1 MSDVIVRKVGNIFS
15 ENGLMKDKM
24 IIVEIR
30 KERTSMELL
39 EKVLDDNNLFEAYK
53 QVYKNKGTSGVDDI
67 TVEELGQY
75 MYLHK
80 EEIKEQIRNRKYKP
94 SSVRRVYIPKDNG
107 DKRGL
112 GIPTVVDRLIQQ
124 AIVQVLSPIYEQ
136 QFSETSFGFR
146 PNRSCEMAIIKL
158 LEYFND
164 GYTWIV
170 DIDLQKF
177 FDTVCHDKLI
187 SIIMKTVH
195 DGELV
200 SLIRKYL
207 VSGVMEKGVV
217 SPTKVGTP
225 QGGNLSP
232 LLSNIMLNELDKE
245 LEKRGLRFTR
255 YADDCIIVVQS
266 EKAANRVME
275 SITKFI
281 KKKLGLKV
289 NVEKSKIAR
298 PNQIKYLGFGF
309 YYTKTGKIKPKS
321 HLKSIQ
327 KFKRKLKQLTKRS
340 WSISL
345 RDRIIKLNQVIR
357 GWINYFRIAD
367 MKTCMSSISEHL
379 RRRIRCI
386 IWKQWK
392 TCKHRYKCLLRLG
405 VSKEKARR
413 TSYSRASY
421 WHNSMSIVVSVAIS
435 NERLK
440 RKGLVFPLDYYLKVH
455 TVI

>member
-1 MSDVIVRKVGNIFS
+1 MRLLDEVLDGRNLADAMNKVIANKGAGGIDKITTEKFKEEFAKGNINF
-15 ENGLMKDKM
+15 
-24 IIVEIR
+24 
-30 KERTSMELL
+30 
-39 EKVLDDNNLFEAYK
+39 
-53 QVYKNKGTSGVDDI
+53 
-67 TVEELGQY
+67 
-75 MYLHK
+75 
-80 EEIKEQIRNRKYKP
+80 EEIKEQIRNRKYNP
-94 SSVRRVYIPKDNG
+94 SAVRRVYIPKANG

-112 GIPTVVDRLIQQ
+112 GIPTVMDRIIQQ
-124 AIVQVLSPIYEQ
+124 AIVQVLTPIYEE
-136 QFSETSFGFR
+136 QFSNSSFGFR
-146 PNRSCEMAIIKL
+146 PGRSCEMAVIKL

-164 GYTWIV
+164 GYTWVV
-170 DIDLQKF
+170 DIDLEKF
-177 FDTVCHDKLI
+177 FDSVCHDKLI
-187 SIIMKTVH
+187 SIIMKTIH

-207 VSGVMEKGVV
+207 VAGVMENGVI

-245 LEKRGLRFTR
+245 LEKRGLRFAR

-281 KKKLGLKV
+281 EKKLGLKV
-289 NVEKSKIAR
+289 NVEKSKVAR

-309 YYTKTGKIKPKS
+309 YYTKTGIIKPKP

-345 RDRIIKLNQVIR
+345 DERIIKLNQVIR
-357 GWINYFRIAD
+357 GWVNYFRIAD
-367 MKTCMSSISEHL
+367 MKTYMTSISEHL

-392 TCKHRYKCLLRLG
+392 VPRKRIPALVQLG
-405 VSKEKARR
+405 ADTEQAKAIA
-413 TSYSRASY
+413 YSRKSY
-421 WHNSMSIVVSVAIS
+421 WNTSMFIGIYIT
-435 NERLK
+435 NKKLK
-440 RKGLVFPLDYYLKVH
+440 QKGLVSPLDHYLKVH
-455 TVI
+455 TMI

>member
-1 MSDVIVRKVGNIFS
+1 
-15 ENGLMKDKM
+15 MKDKV

-39 EKVLDDNNLFEAYK
+39 ERVLDDKNLYKAYK
-53 QVYKNKGTSGVDDI
+53 QVYKNKGTSGVDGV
-67 TVEELGQY
+67 TVDELGRY

-94 SSVRRVYIPKDNG
+94 SPVRRVYIPKENG

-136 QFSETSFGFR
+136 QFSETCYGFR
-146 PNRSCEMAIIKL
+146 PNCSCETAIIKL

-207 VSGVMEKGVV
+207 VSGVMENGVV
-217 SPTKVGTP
+217 IPTKVGTP

-281 KKKLGLKV
+281 EKKLGLKV
-289 NVEKSKIAR
+289 NIEKSKVAK
-298 PNQIKYLGFGF
+298 PDEIKYLGFGF
-309 YYTKTGKIKPKS
+309 YYTQTGKIKPKP

-345 RDRIIKLNQVIR
+345 KERIIRLNEVIR

-367 MKTCMSSISEHL
+367 MEFDMTTIGSHL
-379 RRRIRCI
+379 RRRIRCT

-392 TCKHRYKCLLRLG
+392 NCKHREDCLIKLG
-405 VSKEKARR
+405 ISKNKAKR
-413 TSYSRASY
+413 TAYSRASY
-421 WHNSMSIVVSVAIS
+421 WHNSKSLVINVAIS
-435 NERLK
+435 NKRLQQ
-440 RKGLVFPLDYYLKVH
+440 KGLVFPLDHYLEVH
-455 TVI
+455 TAI

>member
-1 MSDVIVRKVGNIFS
+1 
-15 ENGLMKDKM
+15 
-24 IIVEIR
+24 
-30 KERTSMELL
+30 MELL
-39 EKVLDDNNLFEAYK
+39 EKVLDDKNLFEAYK
-53 QVYKNKGTSGVDDI
+53 QVYKNKGASGVDGV
-67 TVEELGQY
+67 TVDELGKY
-75 MYLHK
+75 IYLHK
-80 EEIKEQIRNRKYKP
+80 EEIKEQIRKRKYKP
-94 SSVRRVYIPKDNG
+94 SPVRRVYIPKENG

-124 AIVQVLSPIYEQ
+124 AIVQVLSPIYEE
-136 QFSETSFGFR
+136 QFSETSYGFR
-146 PNRSCEMAIIKL
+146 PNRSCEKAIIKL

-187 SIIMKTVH
+187 SIIMKTIH

-207 VSGVMEKGVV
+207 VSGVMENGIV

-245 LEKRGLRFTR
+245 LEKRGLRFVR
-255 YADDCIIVVQS
+255 YADDCIIVVRS
-266 EKAANRVME
+266 EKSANRVME
-275 SITKFI
+275 NITKFI
-281 KKKLGLKV
+281 EKKLGLKV
-289 NVEKSKIAR
+289 NVEKSKVAK
-298 PNQIKYLGFGF
+298 PNQIKYLGYGF
-309 YYTKTGKIKPKS
+309 YYTKTGIIKTKP

-327 KFKRKLKQLTKRS
+327 KFKRKLKQITKRNY
-340 WSISL
+340 SISL
-345 RDRIIKLNQVIR
+345 NERIVKLNQVIR

-367 MKTCMSSISEHL
+367 MKEQIKNITSHL
-379 RRRIRCI
+379 NRRIRCI

-392 TCKHRYKCLLRLG
+392 TCNHRYKCLLKLG
-405 VSKEKARR
+405 ISKEKAKR
-413 TSYSRASY
+413 TAYSRASY
-421 WHNSMSIVVSVAIS
+421 WHNSKSIVLHVAIS
-435 NERLK
+435 NK
-440 RKGLVFPLDYYLKVH
+440 RIKQKGLVLPLDYYLKVH

>member
-1 MSDVIVRKVGNIFS
+1 MTN
-15 ENGLMKDKM
+15 
-24 IIVEIR
+24 VEIR
-30 KERTSMELL
+30 KERTSIELL
-39 EKVLDDNNLFEAYK
+39 EKFLDDNNLFKAYK
-53 QVYKNKGTSGVDDI
+53 QVYKNKGASGVDGV
-67 TVEELGQY
+67 TVDELGHY
-75 MYLHK
+75 MYVHK

-94 SSVRRVYIPKDNG
+94 NPVRRVYIPKDNG

-136 QFSETSFGFR
+136 QFSETSYGFR

-187 SIIMKTVH
+187 SIIMKTIH

-207 VSGVMEKGVV
+207 VSGVMENGVI
-217 SPTKVGTP
+217 SPPKIGTP

-255 YADDCIIVVQS
+255 YADDCIMVVQS

-281 KKKLGLKV
+281 EKKLGLKV
-289 NVEKSKIAR
+289 NVEKSKVAR
-298 PNQIKYLGFGF
+298 PNQIKYLGFGY
-309 YYTKTGKIKPKS
+309 YYTKTGIKPKP

-345 RDRIIKLNQVIR
+345 DERIVKLNQVIR
-357 GWINYFRIAD
+357 GWINYFKSAD
-367 MKTCMSSISEHL
+367 MKRNMEMIGRHL
-379 RRRIRCI
+379 RHRVRCI

-392 TCKHRYKCLLRLG
+392 TPQNRMKCLMKLG
-405 VSKEKARR
+405 LDKDTAKSC
-413 TSYSRASY
+413 SYSRKSY
-421 WHNSMSIVVSVAIS
+421 WQTSHCIPVDKAIS
-435 NERLK
+435 NDRLK
-440 RKGLVFPLDYYLKVH
+440 RKGLVFPLDHYLKVH
-455 TVI
+455 TII

>member
-1 MSDVIVRKVGNIFS
+1 
-15 ENGLMKDKM
+15 
-24 IIVEIR
+24 
-30 KERTSMELL
+30 MELL
-39 EKVLDDNNLFEAYK
+39 EKVLDDKNLFEAYK
-53 QVYKNKGTSGVDDI
+53 QVYKNKGASGIDGINVD
-67 TVEELGQY
+67 ELGKY

-80 EEIKEQIRNRKYKP
+80 EEIKKQIRVRKYEP
-94 SSVRRVYIPKDNG
+94 SPVRRVYIPKENG

-124 AIVQVLSPIYEQ
+124 AIVQVLSPIYEK
-136 QFSETSFGFR
+136 QFSETSYGFR

-187 SIIMKTVH
+187 SIIMKTIH

-207 VSGVMEKGVV
+207 VSGVMENGII

-232 LLSNIMLNELDKE
+232 LLSNVMLNELDKE
-245 LEKRGLRFTR
+245 LDKRGLRYTR

-281 KKKLGLKV
+281 EKKLGLKV
-289 NVEKSKIAR
+289 NIEKSKVAR
-298 PNQIKYLGFGF
+298 PNQIKYLGYGF
-309 YYTKTGKIKPKS
+309 YYTKTGIIKPKP

-340 WSISL
+340 WSIAL
-345 RDRIIKLNQVIR
+345 DERITKLNQVIR

-367 MKTCMSSISEHL
+367 MKVCMRGISEHL

-392 TCKHRYKCLLRLG
+392 TCEHRYKCLLKLG
-405 VSKEKARR
+405 VSREKARR

-440 RKGLVFPLDYYLKVH
+440 RKGLVSPLDHYVKVH

>member
-1 MSDVIVRKVGNIFS
+1 
-15 ENGLMKDKM
+15 
-24 IIVEIR
+24 
-30 KERTSMELL
+30 MELL
-39 EKVLDDNNLFEAYK
+39 EKVLDDKNLFRAYK
-53 QVYKNKGTSGVDDI
+53 QVYKNKGTSGVDGV
-67 TVEELGQY
+67 TVEELGAY
-75 MYLHK
+75 MYKNK

-94 SSVRRVYIPKDNG
+94 NPVRRVYIPKDNG

-136 QFSETSFGFR
+136 QFSETSYGFR
-146 PNRSCEMAIIKL
+146 PNRSCEMAIIKI

-164 GYTWIV
+164 GYTWVV

-187 SIIMKTVH
+187 SIIMKTIH

-207 VSGVMEKGVV
+207 VSGVMENGVV

-255 YADDCIIVVQS
+255 YADDCLIVVQS

-281 KKKLGLKV
+281 EKKLGLKV
-289 NVEKSKIAR
+289 NVEKSKVAR

-309 YYTKTGKIKPKS
+309 YYTKTGIIKPKP

-345 RDRIIKLNQVIR
+345 DERITKINQVVR
-357 GWINYFRIAD
+357 GWINYFRIGD
-367 MKTCMSSISEHL
+367 MKGNLRNITSHL
-379 RRRIRCI
+379 SRRIRCI

-392 TCKHRYKCLLRLG
+392 
-405 VSKEKARR
+405 VSKKRITALVKLGANIEQAKAIAF
-413 TSYSRASY
+413 SRKSY
-421 WHNSMSIVVSVAIS
+421 WNTSMFISIYIT
-435 NERLK
+435 NNRLK
-440 RKGLVFPLDYYLKVH
+440 QKGLVFPLDHYLKVH

>member
-1 MSDVIVRKVGNIFS
+1 
-15 ENGLMKDKM
+15 
-24 IIVEIR
+24 
-30 KERTSMELL
+30 MELL

-53 QVYKNKGTSGVDDI
+53 QVYKNKGASGVDGV
-67 TVEELGQY
+67 TVDELGKY

-80 EEIKEQIRNRKYKP
+80 EEIKEQIRKRKYKP
-94 SSVRRVYIPKDNG
+94 SPVRRVYIPKENG

-124 AIVQVLSPIYEQ
+124 AIVQVLSPIYERR
-136 QFSETSFGFR
+136 FSETSYGFR
-146 PNRSCEMAIIKL
+146 PKRSCEMAIVKL

-187 SIIMKTVH
+187 SIIMKTIH

-207 VSGVMEKGVV
+207 VSGVMENGVV
-217 SPTKVGTP
+217 NPTKVGTP

-255 YADDCIIVVQS
+255 YADDCIIVVKS

-281 KKKLGLKV
+281 EKKLGLKF
-289 NVEKSKIAR
+289 NAEKSKVAR
-298 PNQIKYLGFGF
+298 PNQIKYLGYGF
-309 YYTKTGKIKPKS
+309 YYTKTGIIKPKP

-340 WSISL
+340 YSIAL
-345 RDRIIKLNQVIR
+345 DERIVKLNQVIR
-357 GWINYFRIAD
+357 GWINYFRVAD
-367 MKTCMSSISEHL
+367 MKEQLKNITSHL
-379 RRRIRCI
+379 NRRIRCI

-392 TCKHRYKCLLRLG
+392 TCNHRYKCLLKLG
-405 VSKEKARR
+405 ISKEKAKR
-413 TSYSRASY
+413 TAYSRASY
-421 WHNSMSIVVSVAIS
+421 WHNSMSTVLHVAIS
-435 NERLK
+435 NKRL
-440 RKGLVFPLDYYLKVH
+440 RQKGLVLPLDHYLKVH

>member
-1 MSDVIVRKVGNIFS
+1 
-15 ENGLMKDKM
+15 
-24 IIVEIR
+24 
-30 KERTSMELL
+30 MELL
-39 EKVLDDNNLFEAYK
+39 EKVLDNKNLFKAYK
-53 QVYKNKGTSGVDDI
+53 QVYKNKGASGVDEV
-67 TVEELGQY
+67 TVDELGY
-75 MYLHK
+75 YLYKHK
-80 EEIKEQIRNRKYKP
+80 EEIKDQIRNRKYKP
-94 SSVRRVYIPKDNG
+94 SPVKRVYIPKDNG
-107 DKRGL
+107 DKRKL
-112 GIPTVVDRLIQQ
+112 GIPTVVDRVIQQ
-124 AIVQVLSPIYEQ
+124 AIVQVLTPIYEN
-136 QFSETSFGFR
+136 QFSESSYGFR
-146 PNRSCEMAIIKL
+146 PNRSCEMAVVKL
-158 LEYFND
+158 LEQFND

-170 DIDLQKF
+170 DIDLEKF

-207 VSGVMEKGVV
+207 VSGVMENGVI

-245 LEKRGLRFTR
+245 LEKRSLRFVR
-255 YADDCIIVVQS
+255 YADDCIIVVKS

-281 KKKLGLKV
+281 EKKLGLKV
-289 NVEKSKIAR
+289 NITKSKVAR

-309 YYTKTGKIKPKS
+309 YYTKTGLIKTKP

-327 KFKRKLKQLTKRS
+327 KFKRKLKQLTKRN

-345 RDRIIKLNQVIR
+345 EERIKRLNQVIR

-367 MKTCMSSISEHL
+367 MKTWMINISQHL
-379 RRRIRCI
+379 NRRVRCI

-392 TCKHRYKCLLRLG
+392 RSKRRIEKLVSLG
-405 VSKEKARR
+405 CETKQAKAIAYSRKSYWNSSLYISIFVTNKKLKEK
-413 TSYSRASY
+413 
-421 WHNSMSIVVSVAIS
+421 
-435 NERLK
+435 
-440 RKGLVFPLDYYLKVH
+440 GLLFPIDHYLKVH

>member
-1 MSDVIVRKVGNIFS
+1 MTN
-15 ENGLMKDKM
+15 
-24 IIVEIR
+24 VEIR

-39 EKVLDDNNLFEAYK
+39 EKVLNDNNLFEAYK
-53 QVYKNKGTSGVDDI
+53 KVYKNKGTSGVDGI
-67 TVEELGQY
+67 TIDELGYY

-94 SSVRRVYIPKDNG
+94 SPVKRVYIPKDNG

-112 GIPTVVDRLIQQ
+112 GIPTVVDRVIQQ
-124 AIVQVLSPIYEQ
+124 AIVQVLSPIYEK
-136 QFSETSFGFR
+136 QFSETSYGFR

-164 GYTWIV
+164 GYTWVV

-187 SIIMKTVH
+187 SIIMKTIH

-207 VSGVMEKGVV
+207 VSGVMENGVV
-217 SPTKVGTP
+217 SPTKIGTP

-245 LEKRGLRFTR
+245 LEKRGLKFTR

-281 KKKLGLKV
+281 EKKLGLKV

-298 PNQIKYLGFGF
+298 PNQIKYLGYGF
-309 YYTKTGKIKPKS
+309 YYTKTGIVKPKP

-327 KFKRKLKQLTKRS
+327 KFKRKLKQITKRS
-340 WSISL
+340 WSLSL
-345 RDRIIKLNQVIR
+345 DERIIKLNQVIR

-367 MKTCMSSISEHL
+367 MKAYMARISKHL

-392 TCKHRYKCLLRLG
+392 IPRKRIAALVKLG
-405 VSKEKARR
+405 ASIEQAKAIAF
-413 TSYSRASY
+413 SRKSY
-421 WHNSMSIVVSVAIS
+421 WNTSRFISIYIT
-435 NERLK
+435 NERIK
-440 RKGLVFPLDYYLKVH
+440 QKGLVSPLEHYLKVH

>member
-1 MSDVIVRKVGNIFS
+1 
-15 ENGLMKDKM
+15 
-24 IIVEIR
+24 
-30 KERTSMELL
+30 MELL
-39 EKVLDDNNLFEAYK
+39 EKVLDDKNLFLAYK
-53 QVYKNKGTSGVDDI
+53 QVYKNKGASGIDGVTVD
-67 TVEELGQY
+67 ELGAY
-75 MYLHK
+75 MYKHK
-80 EEIKEQIRNRKYKP
+80 EEIKEQIRTRKYKP
-94 SSVRRVYIPKDNG
+94 SPVKRVYIPKENG

-124 AIVQVLSPIYEQ
+124 AIVQVLSPIYEPK
-136 QFSETSFGFR
+136 FSETSYGFR
-146 PNRSCEMAIIKL
+146 PGRSCEMAIVKL

-187 SIIMKTVH
+187 AIIMKTIH

-200 SLIRKYL
+200 SLIRKFL
-207 VSGVMEKGVV
+207 VSGVMENGIV
-217 SPTKVGTP
+217 SPTDVGTP

-245 LEKRGLRFTR
+245 LKKRGLKFTR
-255 YADDCIIVVQS
+255 YADDCIIVVKS

-275 SITKFI
+275 STTKFI
-281 KKKLGLKV
+281 EHKLGLKV
-289 NVEKSKIAR
+289 NVTKSKVAR
-298 PNQIKYLGFGF
+298 PNQIKYLGYGF
-309 YYTKTGKIKPKS
+309 YYNKTGKIRPKP

-327 KFKRKLKQLTKRS
+327 KFKRELKQLTKRN

-345 RDRIIKLNQVIR
+345 DKRITKINQVIR

-367 MKTCMSSISEHL
+367 MKNVMAEIGEHL

-392 TCKHRYKCLLRLG
+392 LPRCRMNNLMKLG
-405 VSKEKARR
+405 CEKEQAKAVSF
-413 TSYSRASY
+413 S
-421 WHNSMSIVVSVAIS
+421 
-435 NERLK
+435 
-440 RKGLVFPLDYYLKVH
+440 RKGYWNSSLYISIFITNKRLQKRGLVSPLDHYLKVH

>member
-1 MSDVIVRKVGNIFS
+1 
-15 ENGLMKDKM
+15 MKDKV

-39 EKVLDDNNLFEAYK
+39 EKVLNDKNLFEAYK
-53 QVYKNKGTSGVDDI
+53 QVYKNKGASGIDGVTVD
-67 TVEELGQY
+67 ELGHY

-80 EEIKEQIRNRKYKP
+80 EEIKEQIRTRKYKP
-94 SSVRRVYIPKDNG
+94 SPVRRVYIPKENG

-124 AIVQVLSPIYEQ
+124 AIVQVLSPIYER
-136 QFSETSFGFR
+136 QFSETSYGFR

-187 SIIMKTVH
+187 SIIMKTIH

-207 VSGVMEKGVV
+207 VSGVMENGIV

-281 KKKLGLKV
+281 ERKLGLKV
-289 NVEKSKIAR
+289 NIEKSKVAR

-309 YYTKTGKIKPKS
+309 YHTKTRVIKPKP

-327 KFKRKLKQLTKRS
+327 KFKRKLKQLTKRN
-340 WSISL
+340 WGISL
-345 RDRIIKLNQVIR
+345 DDRIVKLNQVIR

-367 MKTCMSSISEHL
+367 MRKNMSIITEHL
-379 RRRIRCI
+379 NRRIRCI

-392 TCKHRYKCLLRLG
+392 TWRHRFKCLVKLG
-405 VSKEKARR
+405 INKQKAIILVM
-413 TSYSRASY
+413 SRKSY
-421 WHNSMSIVVSVAIS
+421 WNCAHNPIIDIAIS
-435 NERLK
+435 NKRLK
-440 RKGLVFPLDYYLKVH
+440 QKGLLFPIDHYLKVH

>member
-1 MSDVIVRKVGNIFS
+1 
-15 ENGLMKDKM
+15 MKDKM

-39 EKVLDDNNLFEAYK
+39 EKVLDNKNLFEAYK
-53 QVYKNKGTSGVDDI
+53 QVYRNKGASGVDGV
-67 TVEELGQY
+67 TVDELGYY

-94 SSVRRVYIPKDNG
+94 SPVRRVYIPKENG

-136 QFSETSFGFR
+136 QFSKTSYGFR

-170 DIDLQKF
+170 DIDLQRF

-187 SIIMKTVH
+187 SIIMKTIH

-207 VSGVMEKGVV
+207 VSGVMENGIV

-245 LEKRGLRFTR
+245 LEKRGLRFVR

-281 KKKLGLKV
+281 EKKLGLKV
-289 NVEKSKIAR
+289 NVEKSKVAR
-298 PNQIKYLGFGF
+298 PNQIKYLGYGF
-309 YYTKTGKIKPKS
+309 YFKNGMWRPKP

-327 KFKRKLKQLTKRS
+327 KFKRKLKKLTKRN

-345 RDRIIKLNQVIR
+345 NERVVKLNQVIR

-367 MKTCMSSISEHL
+367 MKTHLTSISEHL

-392 TCKHRYKCLLRLG
+392 VPRKQIIALAKLG
-405 VSKEKARR
+405 ADIEQAKAIA
-413 TSYSRASY
+413 YSRKSY
-421 WHNSMSIVVSVAIS
+421 WNTSKFISIYIT
-435 NERLK
+435 NKRLK
-440 RKGLVFPLDYYLKVH
+440 QKGLVFPLDYYLKVH

>member
-1 MSDVIVRKVGNIFS
+1 MTN
-15 ENGLMKDKM
+15 
-24 IIVEIR
+24 VEIR

-39 EKVLDDNNLFEAYK
+39 EKVLNDKNLFEAYK
-53 QVYKNKGTSGVDDI
+53 QVYKNKGTSGVDGI
-67 TVEELGQY
+67 TVEELGKY

-94 SSVRRVYIPKDNG
+94 SPVRRVYVPKDNG

-136 QFSETSFGFR
+136 QFSETSYGFR
-146 PNRSCEMAIIKL
+146 PKRSCEMAIIKL

-187 SIIMKTVH
+187 SIIMKTIH

-207 VSGVMEKGVV
+207 VSGVMENGVI

-245 LEKRGLRFTR
+245 LEKRDLKFTR
-255 YADDCIIVVQS
+255 YADDCIIVVKS

-281 KKKLGLKV
+281 ERKLGLKV
-289 NVEKSKIAR
+289 NAEKSKVAR
-298 PNQIKYLGFGF
+298 PNEIKYLGFGF
-309 YYTKTGKIKPKS
+309 YYTETGIIKPKP

-327 KFKRKLKQLTKRS
+327 KFERKLKQLTIRS
-340 WSISL
+340 QSISM
-345 RDRIIKLNQVIR
+345 DKRIIKLNQVIR
-357 GWINYFRIAD
+357 GWINYFKIAD
-367 MKTCMSSISEHL
+367 MYWEVKRITSHL
-379 RRRIRCI
+379 NRRIRCI

-392 TCKHRYKCLLRLG
+392 TCDNRIRCLKKLG
-405 VSKEKARR
+405 VYENNAKKCA
-413 TSYSRASY
+413 YSRKSY
-421 WHNSMSIVVSVAIS
+421 WFMSNQLSIKYALS
-435 NERLK
+435 NKRLK
-440 RKGLVFPLDYYLKVH
+440 QKGLILPLDHYVKVH
-455 TVI
+455 ISIN

>member
-1 MSDVIVRKVGNIFS
+1 
-15 ENGLMKDKM
+15 MKDEM

-39 EKVLDDNNLFEAYK
+39 EKVLDDKNLYKAYK
-53 QVYKNKGTSGVDDI
+53 QVYKNKGTSGIDEL
-67 TVEELGQY
+67 TVEELGYY
-75 MYLHK
+75 MFLHK
-80 EEIKEQIRNRKYKP
+80 NEIKEQIRNRKYKP
-94 SSVRRVYIPKDNG
+94 SPVKRVYIPKENG

-112 GIPTVVDRLIQQ
+112 GIPIVVDRVIQQ

-136 QFSETSFGFR
+136 QFNETSYGFR
-146 PNRSCEMAIIKL
+146 PNRSCEMAVIKL

-170 DIDLQKF
+170 DIDLEKF

-187 SIIMKTVH
+187 SIIMKTIH

-207 VSGVMEKGVV
+207 VSGVMENGVV
-217 SPTKVGTP
+217 NPTKIGTP

-281 KKKLGLKV
+281 EKKLGLKI
-289 NVEKSKIAR
+289 NVEKSKVAR

-309 YYTKTGKIKPKS
+309 YYTKTGIIKPKP

-345 RDRIIKLNQVIR
+345 NERITKLNQVIR

-367 MKTCMSSISEHL
+367 MKLYMRGISEHL

-392 TCKHRYKCLLRLG
+392 MPKKRIVGLIKLG
-405 VSKEKARR
+405 ANIEQAKIIA
-413 TSYSRASY
+413 YSRKSY
-421 WHNSMSIVVSVAIS
+421 WNTSMFISIYIT
-435 NERLK
+435 NKRLK
-440 RKGLVFPLDYYLKVH
+440 QKGLLFPIDHYLKVH

>member
-1 MSDVIVRKVGNIFS
+1 MKEKVT
-15 ENGLMKDKM
+15 
-24 IIVEIR
+24 IVEIR

-39 EKVLDDNNLFEAYK
+39 EKVLDDKNLLEAYE
-53 QVYKNKGTSGVDDI
+53 QVYKNKGASGVDGV
-67 TVEELGQY
+67 TVNELENY
-75 MYLHK
+75 MLEHK
-80 EEIKEQIRNRKYKP
+80 EEIKEQIRKRKYKP
-94 SSVRRVYIPKDNG
+94 SPVRRVYIPKENG

-124 AIVQVLSPIYEQ
+124 AIVQVLSPIYEK
-136 QFSETSFGFR
+136 QFSETSYGFR
-146 PNRSCEMAIIKL
+146 PNRSCEKAIIKL

-164 GYTWIV
+164 GYTWVV

-187 SIIMKTVH
+187 SIIMKTIH

-207 VSGVMEKGVV
+207 VSGVMENGVIK
-217 SPTKVGTP
+217 PTEVGTP

-255 YADDCIIVVQS
+255 YADDCIIVVKS
-266 EKAANRVME
+266 EKAANRVMT

-281 KKKLGLKV
+281 EKKLGLKV
-289 NVEKSKIAR
+289 NAEKSKIAK
-298 PNQIKYLGFGF
+298 PEDIKYLGFGF
-309 YYTKTGKIKPKS
+309 YQTETGEIKSKP
-321 HLKSIQ
+321 HVKSIE
-327 KFKRKLKQLTKRS
+327 KFERKLKQLTKRNY
-340 WSISL
+340 SISL
-345 RDRIIKLNQVIR
+345 DERLIKLNQVIR
-357 GWINYFRIAD
+357 GWINYFRIAN
-367 MKTCMSSISEHL
+367 MKSYMTKIGKHL

-392 TCKHRYKCLLRLG
+392 TCKHRYECLQKLG
-405 VSKEKARR
+405 VSKDEAKKLA
-413 TSYSRASY
+413 YSRKSY
-421 WHNSMSIVVSVAIS
+421 WNNSMSTAMHIAIS

-440 RKGLVFPLDYYLKVH
+440 RKGLVMPLDHYVKVH
-455 TVI
+455 AVI

>member
-1 MSDVIVRKVGNIFS
+1 
-15 ENGLMKDKM
+15 
-24 IIVEIR
+24 
-30 KERTSMELL
+30 MELL
-39 EKVLDDNNLFEAYK
+39 EKVLDDKNLFEAYK
-53 QVYKNKGTSGVDDI
+53 QVYKNKGTSGVDGV
-67 TVEELGQY
+67 TVDELGKY

-80 EEIKEQIRNRKYKP
+80 EEIKKQIRERKYKP
-94 SSVRRVYIPKDNG
+94 SPVRRVYIPKENG

-112 GIPTVVDRLIQQ
+112 GIPTVVDRMIQQ
-124 AIVQVLSPIYEQ
+124 AIVQVLGPIYEE
-136 QFSETSFGFR
+136 QFSETSYGFR

-187 SIIMKTVH
+187 SIIMKTIH

-207 VSGVMEKGVV
+207 VSGVMENGVI

-266 EKAANRVME
+266 EKAANRVMG

-281 KKKLGLKV
+281 EKKLGLRV
-289 NVEKSKIAR
+289 NVEKSKVAR
-298 PNQIKYLGFGF
+298 PNQIKYLWYGF
-309 YYTKTGKIKPKS
+309 YYTKTGIIKPKP

-340 WSISL
+340 WSITL
-345 RDRIIKLNQVIR
+345 EERITKLNQVIR
-357 GWINYFRIAD
+357 GWINYFRVAD
-367 MKTCMSSISEHL
+367 MKVYMRDITSHL
-379 RRRIRCI
+379 NRRIRCI

-392 TCKHRYKCLLRLG
+392 
-405 VSKEKARR
+405 VSKKRIESLVKLGCNKEQAKAIA
-413 TSYSRASY
+413 YSRKSY
-421 WHNSMSIVVSVAIS
+421 WNTSMYISIFIT
-435 NERLK
+435 NRKLK
-440 RKGLVFPLDYYLKVH
+440 QKGLVSPLDHYLKVH

>member
-1 MSDVIVRKVGNIFS
+1 
-15 ENGLMKDKM
+15 
-24 IIVEIR
+24 
-30 KERTSMELL
+30 MELL
-39 EKVLDDNNLFEAYK
+39 EKVLNDKNLYMAYE
-53 QVYKNKGTSGVDDI
+53 QVYKNKGASGIDEM
-67 TVEELGQY
+67 TVEEVGHYLF
-75 MYLHK
+75 LHK
-80 EEIKEQIRNRKYKP
+80 EDIKNQIRNRKYKP
-94 SSVRRVYIPKDNG
+94 SPVRRVYIPKDNG

-112 GIPTVVDRLIQQ
+112 GIPTVIDRIIQQ
-124 AIVQVLSPIYEQ
+124 AIVQVLSPIYEKE
-136 QFSETSFGFR
+136 FTETSYGFR

-158 LEYFND
+158 LENFND

-187 SIIMKTVH
+187 SIIMKTIH

-207 VSGVMEKGVV
+207 VSGVMENGVI
-217 SPTKVGTP
+217 SPTTVGTP

-245 LEKRGLRFTR
+245 LEKRGLKFTR
-255 YADDCIIVVQS
+255 NADDCIIVVQT

-281 KKKLGLKV
+281 EKKLGLKV
-289 NVEKSKIAR
+289 NIEKSKVSR

-309 YYTKTGKIKPKS
+309 YYSKTGKIKPKP
-321 HLKSIQ
+321 HLKSVQ
-327 KFKRKLKQLTKRS
+327 KFKRKLKQLTNRS

-345 RDRIIKLNQVIR
+345 EVRIIKLNQVIR

-367 MKTCMSSISEHL
+367 MKVYMNSITSHL
-379 RRRIRCI
+379 NRRLRCI

-392 TCKHRYKCLLRLG
+392 TLDKRIKSLIKLG
-405 VSKEKARR
+405 CDIEQAKAI
-413 TSYSRASY
+413 TYSRKSY
-421 WHNSMSIVVSVAIS
+421 WNTSMFISIFIT
-435 NERLK
+435 NKRLK
-440 RKGLVFPLDYYLKVH
+440 QKGLVFPLDQYLKVH

>member
-1 MSDVIVRKVGNIFS
+1 
-15 ENGLMKDKM
+15 MKDKM

-39 EKVLDDNNLFEAYK
+39 EKILDDKNLFEAYK
-53 QVYKNKGTSGVDDI
+53 QVYKNKGASGIDGI
-67 TVEELGQY
+67 TVDELGSY
-75 MYLHK
+75 MYKHK
-80 EEIKEQIRNRKYKP
+80 EEIKEQIRKRKYKP
-94 SSVRRVYIPKDNG
+94 SPVRRVYIPKENG

-112 GIPTVVDRLIQQ
+112 GIPTVVDRVIQQ

-136 QFSETSFGFR
+136 QFRETSYGFR
-146 PNRSCEMAIIKL
+146 PGRSCEMAIIKL

-164 GYTWIV
+164 GYTWVV

-187 SIIMKTVH
+187 SIIMKTIH
-195 DGELV
+195 DGEVV

-207 VSGVMEKGVV
+207 VSGVMENGII

-255 YADDCIIVVQS
+255 YADDCIIVVKS

-281 KKKLGLKV
+281 EKKLGLKV
-289 NVEKSKIAR
+289 NVEKSKVAR

-309 YYTKTGKIKPKS
+309 YYTKTGIIKPKP
-321 HLKSIQ
+321 HLKSIE

-345 RDRIIKLNQVIR
+345 RNRIIKLNQVIR

-367 MKTCMSSISEHL
+367 MKRNLTGITSHL
-379 RRRIRCI
+379 NRRIRCI
-386 IWKQWK
+386 VWKQWK
-392 TCKHRYKCLLRLG
+392 NCKHRHECLLKLG
-405 VSKEKARR
+405 ISKEKAKR
-413 TSYSRASY
+413 TAYSRASY
-421 WHNSMSIVVSVAIS
+421 WHNSMSTVLHVAIS

-440 RKGLVFPLDYYLKVH
+440 RKGLVFPLDHYLKVH

>member
-1 MSDVIVRKVGNIFS
+1 M
-15 ENGLMKDKM
+15 
-24 IIVEIR
+24 
-30 KERTSMELL
+30 SMELL
-39 EKVLDDNNLFEAYK
+39 EKVLDDKNLFEAYK
-53 QVYKNKGTSGVDDI
+53 QVYKNKGASGIDGVTVD
-67 TVEELGQY
+67 ELGHY

-94 SSVRRVYIPKDNG
+94 SPVRRVYIPKDNG

-136 QFSETSFGFR
+136 QFSETSYGFR
-146 PNRSCEMAIIKL
+146 PNRSCEMAIVKL

-164 GYTWIV
+164 GYTWVV

-187 SIIMKTVH
+187 SIIMKTIH

-207 VSGVMEKGVV
+207 VSGVMENGVV

-281 KKKLGLKV
+281 EKKLGLKV
-289 NVEKSKIAR
+289 NVEKSKVAR

-309 YYTKTGKIKPKS
+309 YYTKTGIIKPKP

-345 RDRIIKLNQVIR
+345 NERIIKLNQVIR

-367 MKTCMSSISEHL
+367 MKTYMNSISEHL

-392 TCKHRYKCLLRLG
+392 TCKHRYKCLLKLG
-405 VSKEKARR
+405 VVKDKAKR
-413 TSYSRASY
+413 TAYSRASY

-440 RKGLVFPLDYYLKVH
+440 RKGLVMPLDHYLKVH
-455 TVI
+455 TLI

>member
-1 MSDVIVRKVGNIFS
+1 
-15 ENGLMKDKM
+15 M
-24 IIVEIR
+24 INVEIR

-39 EKVLDDNNLFEAYK
+39 EKVLNDKNLFEAYK
-53 QVYKNKGTSGVDDI
+53 QVYKNKGASGVDGI
-67 TVEELGQY
+67 TVDELGYY
-75 MYLHK
+75 MYQHK
-80 EEIKEQIRNRKYKP
+80 EEIKEQIRSRKYKP
-94 SSVRRVYIPKDNG
+94 SPVRRVYIPKDNG

-112 GIPTVVDRLIQQ
+112 GIPTVVDRVIQQ
-124 AIVQVLSPIYEQ
+124 AIVQVLSPIYEE
-136 QFSETSFGFR
+136 QFSETSYGFR

-187 SIIMKTVH
+187 SIIMKTIH

-207 VSGVMEKGVV
+207 VSGVMENGIV

-255 YADDCIIVVQS
+255 YADDCVIVVKS

-281 KKKLGLKV
+281 EKKLGLKV
-289 NVEKSKIAR
+289 NVEKSKVAR
-298 PNQIKYLGFGF
+298 PHQIKYLGFGF
-309 YYTKTGKIKPKS
+309 YYTKTGIIKPKP

-340 WSISL
+340 LSISL
-345 RDRIIKLNQVIR
+345 DKRFVKLNQVIR

-367 MKTCMSSISEHL
+367 MKTYMQSITSHL
-379 RRRIRCI
+379 NRRIRCI

-392 TCKHRYKCLLRLG
+392 VPNKRIENLRKLG
-405 VSKEKARR
+405 CDEEQAKAIA
-413 TSYSRASY
+413 YSRKKY
-421 WHNSMSIVVSVAIS
+421 WNTSLYISIFIT
-435 NERLK
+435 NKRLK
-440 RKGLVFPLDYYLKVH
+440 QKGLIFPIEHYQKVH